1 MSQKIYQI
9 VTDRITEMLAQ
20 GRIPWRRPWKQLR
33 SEGSQRPR
41 NFVTRIPYRG
51 ANWFLLSMLN
61 FCTPDFLTFK
71 QALALGGSVRKGET
85 GFPVIFWKILEI
97 REDQAEKPE
106 DIGKRLPLLRY
117 YTVFHT
123 SQCSGLKQPEQ
134 PEAEVQTQ
142 FDPITDAEAIW
153 EQFPQSPSLNYGGDR
168 ACYSP
173 AFDEIRMPPRN
184 AFHTAEGFY
193 ETLFHEAGHS
203 TGHAS
208 RLNRKE
214 LVTSDGFGGH
224 LYSQEE
230 LTAELTAAFLC
241 AEAGIDQPVLA
252 NQAAYLQSWLDKL
265 TKEPKY
271 FVRAAGRAQKAA
283 DWILNRQLTSSKPED
298 TEAA

>member
-33 SEGSQRPR
+33 AEGSQRPR
-41 NFVTRIPYRG
+41 NLTTGIPYRG

-61 FCTPDFLTFK
+61 FSTPDFLTFK
-71 QALALGGSVRKGET
+71 QALALGGNVRKGET
-85 GFPVIFWKILEI
+85 GFPVIFWKLMEVK
-97 REDQAEKPE
+97 EGQAQKPE
-106 DIGKRLPLLRY
+106 DVGKKVPLLRY

-123 SQCSGLKQPEQ
+123 SQCDGLKLPEQ
-134 PEAEVQTQ
+134 PIAPVSTE
-142 FDPITDAEAIW
+142 FDPIADAEGIW
-153 EQFPQSPSLNYGGDR
+153 AGFPQKPDLTYCGDR

-173 AFDEIRMPPRN
+173 TFDQIRMPPRK
-184 AFHTAEGFY
+184 AFPTAEGFY

-203 TGHAS
+203 TGHS
-208 RLNRKE
+208 TRLNRKE
-214 LVTSDGFGGH
+214 LVSSDGFGGH

-241 AEAGIDQPVLA
+241 AESGIDQPVLE

-265 TKEPKY
+265 SKEPEAFIK
-271 FVRAAGRAQKAA
+271 AAARAQKAA
-283 DWILNRQLTSSKPED
+283 DWILDRKATFTKPE
-298 TEAA
+298 EAA